1 MINIKN
7 TFHLTIML
15 IIISAIFYSFPIV
28 WVKQSSHK
36 TIIITSVSALVVI
49 FLYGMIKSRNELFD
63 IETDVLFKMLITG
76 ACYGIGLILYIESI
90 KYNHID
96 ILNLHTI
103 IIFILSFIISFIFL
117 NVKMNKS
124 KILGIL
130 IIIIGIYI
138 ITKYK

>member
-1 MINIKN
+1 MAPFIY
-7 TFHLTIML
+7 T
-15 IIISAIFYSFPIV
+15 AIFYSLPMV
-28 WVKQSSHK
+28 WIKESSNK
-36 TIIITSVSALVVI
+36 TIIITSISALLVI

-63 IETDVLFKMLITG
+63 IDTDVLLKMLISG
-76 ACYGIGLILYIESI
+76 ACYGIGLILYIESV

-117 NVKMNKS
+117 NTKMNKP

-138 ITKYK
+138 ISKYK

>member
-1 MINIKN
+1 MVWIKE
-7 TFHLTIML
+7 
-15 IIISAIFYSFPIV
+15 
-28 WVKQSSHK
+28 SSNK
-36 TIIITSVSALVVI
+36 TIIITSISALLVI

-63 IETDVLFKMLITG
+63 IDTDVLLKMLISG
-76 ACYGIGLILYIESI
+76 ACYGIGLILYIESV

-117 NVKMNKS
+117 NTKMNKP

-138 ITKYK
+138 ISKYK